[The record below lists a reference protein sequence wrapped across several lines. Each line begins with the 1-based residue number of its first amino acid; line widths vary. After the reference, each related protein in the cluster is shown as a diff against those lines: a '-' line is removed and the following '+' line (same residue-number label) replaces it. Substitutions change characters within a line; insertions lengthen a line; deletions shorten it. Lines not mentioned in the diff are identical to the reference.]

1 MQTSFRNNG
10 QVMPLLMNFT
20 PATPIEE
27 DNEMYNVVY
36 DEKSQIVYNMWTIGT
51 KSLKTH
57 STVVKHNPSGKGG
70 HDGHGNELRSGDK
83 KNEIDDSKSVK

>member
-36 DEKSQIVYNMWTIGT
+36 DEKNQIVYNMRVIGT
-51 KSLKTH
+51 RSLKTSVVRNGTH
-57 STVVKHNPSGKGG
+57 TKTVRK
-70 HDGHGNELRSGDK
+70 NEVDDK
-83 KNEIDDSKSVK
+83 KNVK